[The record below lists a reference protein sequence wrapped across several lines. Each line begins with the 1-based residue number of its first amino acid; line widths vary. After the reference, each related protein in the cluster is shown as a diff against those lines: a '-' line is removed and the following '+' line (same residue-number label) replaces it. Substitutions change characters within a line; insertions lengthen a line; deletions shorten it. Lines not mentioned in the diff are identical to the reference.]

1 MGYHIVIPP
10 MFPYGT
16 HHEKFGNAFESF
28 LCVIKAI
35 MLLIMLRVDAQ
46 SIIDYE
52 LYSTTVQ
59 NCI

>member
-1 MGYHIVIPP
+1 MC
-10 MFPYGT
+10 PYGT

-35 MLLIMLRVDAQ
+35 MLLIMLHVDAQ